1 MTMMLRLHNTRTLA
15 LAKLLPVPSGRFA
28 SSQSNTSHGKPSE
41 STDNAKGSS
50 NVNPDQGASEKK
62 EIKPQQTQAQQDAEL
77 RQKLEDISG
86 GGGTAGL
93 ELEDGQPTAMKRGV
107 RENMFRLI

>member
-1 MTMMLRLHNTRTLA
+1 MNA
-15 LAKLLPVPSGRFA
+15 DQDASG
-28 SSQSNTSHGKPSE
+28 
-41 STDNAKGSS
+41 
-50 NVNPDQGASEKK
+50 KK
-62 EIKPQQTQAQQDAEL
+62 EIKPQETQAQQDAEL

>member
-1 MTMMLRLHNTRTLA
+1 MMLRLQITRTLA
-15 LAKLLPVPSGRFA
+15 LAKLSPVPSVRFA
-28 SSQSNTSHGKPSE
+28 SSQSEASHGKPSE
-41 STDNAKGSS
+41 STDNAKDSS
-50 NVNPDQGASEKK
+50 NVNADQDASEKK
-62 EIKPQQTQAQQDAEL
+62 EKKSQQTQAQQDADL